1 MILRDFG
8 SHTLIPTLMTCIFP
22 GVEFGTFHE
31 EIDKK
36 TTEKCSLIKT
46 ASWLEIEKKFFEL
59 KTPFDFIKY
68 LAEDFIAHD
77 EQTFSPFFPLKD
89 SLKTE
94 KSVFSYCDLIQNL
107 KNHEEMKQLIKD
119 CSFINARTFKGG
131 LFLYCARILDSKFLS
146 FFYEKETISENKI
159 YIFLKHFDSQIAA
172 NKTKFP
178 VSSIFN
184 ESSRWGIDWKATY
197 DFKHYR
203 FIWQK
208 EEDDHWQTLLYYAPT
223 NPYEYFLH
231 ECQTRY
237 TLVRIGVESN
247 TVTTLKRAKDI
258 KTFEQYEKEG
268 FKALE
273 NKGYKLSDVDVEDYF
288 DTEISHKHDIE
299 GNILIG
305 LEIKSGT
312 EKFEHSIFEPKSLN
326 ETITEIKSAI
336 KYKLSEKECNRE
348 KFKLTKKEVEKI
360 YDILSTLYNKE
371 IEGLEDY
378 LYIFNKTE
386 CGKIHKI
393 INNLPNS
400 VFKVLEEED
409 RIALQNQNESSYKL
423 LKILRKDK
431 TQNKLSDTDK
441 TTIRDYSE
449 KFKLQ
454 LPYDTLRYLYEN
466 AQNYLSDEDREYIK
480 KYYLIANRI
489 TQSFDIPTS
498 EEGKDTLL
506 DMTSDEDIRNNTD
519 SKKSF
524 KEIEESFTFLMDEFQ
539 SVASKKLN
547 EETVKALI
555 EKFYKEFFEG
565 DKYCTKTDITSIEDE
580 ELLNNRYS
588 YYKTLLRAVKSV
600 NINTSASELVDNRFA
615 QEYLDLDK
623 DKPEN
628 KINLY
633 KKQIRESIRD
643 ILLELQVSQKSLRF
657 FDILKGELLKKTSLE
672 EEKVTKYIDELW
684 KEYRNASNKKTF
696 ITTVKNDILN
706 FNINCSDEE
715 LSDNFYVK
723 SFLKSEISLP
733 NTTVHIMFRVILNGI
748 LKVKW

>member
-1 MILRDFG
+1 MKLSDFG

-68 LAEDFIAHD
+68 LAEDFIAHN

-146 FFYEKETISENKI
+146 FFYEKETISENKV

-231 ECQTRY
+231 ECQARY
-237 TLVRIGVESN
+237 TLVRIGLETIKSIPI
-247 TVTTLKRAKDI
+247 KRAKDI
-258 KTFEQYEKEG
+258 LCFANYASEG
-268 FKALE
+268 FKALDKDVLYYDKIRKKE
-273 NKGYKLSDVDVEDYF
+273 VKVELSKIKNLYVREGIKGK
-288 DTEISHKHDIE
+288 KDIKDKE

-305 LEIKSGT
+305 IEYKDGAKEYKSA
-312 EKFEHSIFEPKSLN
+312 FFEPKSLK
-326 ETITEIKSAI
+326 ETITEIKFAI

-360 YDILSTLYNKE
+360 YDILSTL
-371 IEGLEDY
+371 
-378 LYIFNKTE
+378 
-386 CGKIHKI
+386 
-393 INNLPNS
+393 
-400 VFKVLEEED
+400 
-409 RIALQNQNESSYKL
+409 
-423 LKILRKDK
+423 
-431 TQNKLSDTDK
+431 
-441 TTIRDYSE
+441 
-449 KFKLQ
+449 
-454 LPYDTLRYLYEN
+454 
-466 AQNYLSDEDREYIK
+466 
-480 KYYLIANRI
+480 
-489 TQSFDIPTS
+489 
-498 EEGKDTLL
+498 
-506 DMTSDEDIRNNTD
+506 
-519 SKKSF
+519 
-524 KEIEESFTFLMDEFQ
+524 
-539 SVASKKLN
+539 
-547 EETVKALI
+547 
-555 EKFYKEFFEG
+555 
-565 DKYCTKTDITSIEDE
+565 
-580 ELLNNRYS
+580 
-588 YYKTLLRAVKSV
+588 
-600 NINTSASELVDNRFA
+600 
-615 QEYLDLDK
+615 
-623 DKPEN
+623 
-628 KINLY
+628 
-633 KKQIRESIRD
+633 
-643 ILLELQVSQKSLRF
+643 
-657 FDILKGELLKKTSLE
+657 
-672 EEKVTKYIDELW
+672 
-684 KEYRNASNKKTF
+684 
-696 ITTVKNDILN
+696 
-706 FNINCSDEE
+706 
-715 LSDNFYVK
+715 
-723 SFLKSEISLP
+723 
-733 NTTVHIMFRVILNGI
+733 
-748 LKVKW
+748 